1 MVDTIDG
8 LTAALH
14 NGEQTAT
21 SLTQTALARL
31 APLSTLNALA
41 HIDESSALVAAAK
54 VDEAR
59 SSGVPL
65 GPLAGIPM
73 AHKDLFFRK
82 DRVCDCGSRVLA
94 NYRPTETATVLE
106 RLDDAG
112 AIDLGT
118 LHMAEIAMSP
128 TGFNAHFGH
137 GKNPINPDYISG
149 GSSSGSAIA
158 VAAGAIPA
166 SLGTDTGG
174 SVRHP
179 AAACGLTGLKPTHGS
194 ISLAGVMRLAPG
206 LDTVGPLARTA
217 ADVAAIVEVIRGP
230 DERDPATL
238 GAASGPLSNQI
249 RQPVRGLTINRV
261 RGYYDESLDTQIDA
275 TLTQFCK
282 TLAELGVKV
291 EESRID
297 NMDTEH
303 AMAQITLTCEAST
316 EFHAALTH
324 HPEQI
329 APQVR
334 ARISSG
340 LECMATDYV
349 RARYQRKAIRDAWVK
364 AAIGNADLALL
375 PIFPIPVPTISATT
389 EGTPEQVADTIGLL
403 TRNTR
408 AINYLGLPALA
419 IPAGICSNGLPIG
432 VQLVGRP
439 WTEHRLLQIA
449 HAFQAITKWHQI
461 STQGLVADSS

>member
-1 MVDTIDG
+1 MQTIER
-8 LTAALH
+8 LAAAIQIS
-14 NGEQTAT
+14 EETAT
-21 SLTQTALARL
+21 SLTETALARL
-31 APLSTLNALA
+31 APLSALNALA
-41 HIDESSALVAAAK
+41 HIDEASALAAAAK

-59 SSGVPL
+59 SSGAPL

-137 GKNPINPDYISG
+137 GRNPINPDYISG

-158 VAAGAIPA
+158 VAASAIPA
-166 SLGTDTGG
+166 ALGTDTGG

-179 AAACGLTGLKPTHGS
+179 AAACGLTGLKPTQGG

-238 GAASGPLSNQI
+238 GAAKGPLFNQI
-249 RQPVRGLTINRV
+249 RQPARGLSINRV

-275 TLTQFCK
+275 TLTQLCK

-291 EESRID
+291 GESRIE
-297 NMDTEH
+297 NMDNEH
-303 AMAQITLTCEAST
+303 AMAQLTLTCEASA
-316 EFHAALTH
+316 EFHDALTH
-324 HPEQI
+324 HPRQI

-340 LECMATDYV
+340 LKCMATDYV
-349 RARYQRKAIRDAWVK
+349 RARYQRKAIRDAWVN
-364 AAIGNADLALL
+364 AAIGTADLALL

-389 EGTPEQVADTIGLL
+389 EGTPEQIADTIALL

-419 IPAGICSNGLPIG
+419 LPAGICGNGLPIG

-439 WTEHRLLQIA
+439 WAEHTLLQIG
-449 HAFQAITKWHQI
+449 HAFQMITEWHLI
-461 STQGLVADSS
+461 SPQGLVAD